1 MKWTNE
7 YDVDIKELQRLNHD
21 EGWSLPELAIKFKVP
36 RTTLNRYFVKAGI
49 PVYFNSHKGLETRRL
64 IRRKKE
70 DFRCNSAWKRALVER
85 FGHKCM
91 VCDYGVIV
99 EAHHVTPRCDGGKS
113 SIDNGVLLCPNH
125 HAEAHAGLF
134 DLIALSKSGELLEK
148 QTSLLSETVN
158 QQPSRKSSKKW
169 LRKHIARVAE
179 GSETSDEAKAIMS
192 PRAPDSLTAE
202 DIVQPA
208 NI

>member
-1 MKWTNE
+1 M
-7 YDVDIKELQRLNHD
+7 L
-21 EGWSLPELAIKFKVP
+21 
-36 RTTLNRYFVKAGI
+36 
-49 PVYFNSHKGLETRRL
+49 
-64 IRRKKE
+64 
-70 DFRCNSAWKRALVER
+70 
-85 FGHKCM
+85 
-91 VCDYGVIV
+91 CDYNVII
-99 EAHHVTPRCDGGKS
+99 EAHHILPLNEGGKTS
-113 SIDNGVLLCPNH
+113 VDNGVLLCPNH

-148 QTSLLSETVN
+148 QNSLLSETVN

-179 GSETSDEAKAIMS
+179 GSETRDEAKAIIS
-192 PRAPDSLTAE
+192 PRAPDSLMAE